1 MDCALSIKK
10 HVQVTNLFNF
20 LENLATCLRD
30 QGWGLDVAFASN
42 VMHDEQ
48 NHGLS
53 SLNIP
58 LEQTPTKSQG
68 NLLIQIQ

>member
-10 HVQVTNLFNF
+10 HVRVTNLFYF
-20 LENLATCLRD
+20 LEIFATCLRD
-30 QGWGLDVAFASN
+30 QGWGLDVGFASTI
-42 VMHDEQ
+42 MHDEQ

-68 NLLIQIQ
+68 NFLIQIQ